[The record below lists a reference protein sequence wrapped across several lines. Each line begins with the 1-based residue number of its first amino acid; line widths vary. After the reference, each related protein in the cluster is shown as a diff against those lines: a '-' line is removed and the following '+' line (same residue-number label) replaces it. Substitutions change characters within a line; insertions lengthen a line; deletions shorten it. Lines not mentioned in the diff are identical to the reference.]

1 MATSAVARQKQ
12 PTRKPA
18 MRVSAHGLR
27 QAFECFTQATGSLKT
42 SCRQLQVE
50 MMRLRRKL
58 EVTNQELFRSLEEN
72 GRIRTCLSRTLEGL
86 PLGVLVF
93 FNLARQGWN
102 S

>member
-1 MATSAVARQKQ
+1 
-12 PTRKPA
+12 

-27 QAFECFTQATGSLKT
+27 QAFECFTQGTGSLKT
-42 SCRQLQVE
+42 SYGQLQVG

-58 EVTNQELFRSLEEN
+58 EVTNHELFRSLKEN
-72 GRIRTCLSRTLEGL
+72 ARIRARLSRILEGL

>member
-1 MATSAVARQKQ
+1 
-12 PTRKPA
+12 
-18 MRVSAHGLR
+18 
-27 QAFECFTQATGSLKT
+27 
-42 SCRQLQVE
+42 

-58 EVTNQELFRSLEEN
+58 EVTNQELFRSLEGN
-72 GRIRTCLSRTLEGL
+72 GRIRTCLSPTLEGL

>member
-1 MATSAVARQKQ
+1 MW
-12 PTRKPA
+12 
-18 MRVSAHGLR
+18 VSSHGLR

-42 SCRQLQVE
+42 SYGQLQAG
-50 MMRLRRKL
+50 MMRLRREL
-58 EVTNQELFRSLEEN
+58 EVTNQELFRSLEGN